1 MLDQLK
7 LEDFQPLVG
16 QSLNLGDGTNS
27 VVLELAEAR
36 ALKSPSPRSAPSFA
50 LILRHNGA
58 KQAFGQGLYRLEHPG
73 LGALDLF
80 VVPVGPDGTGMCYE
94 VTFN

>member
-16 QSLNLGDGTNS
+16 HSLNLGDGTS
-27 VVLELAEAR
+27 AVALELTEAR

-50 LILRHNGA
+50 LILRQNGA
-58 KQAFGQGLYRLEHPG
+58 QQSFGQGLYRLEHPS
-73 LGALDLF
+73 LGPLDLF
-80 VVPVGPDGTGMCYE
+80 VVPIGPDGAGMCYE
-94 VTFN
+94 ITFN